1 MSRVFLVIGLATAF
15 LGASAR
21 AQPSLTII
29 ALDFVRTDRVS
40 SETRHD
46 ILPLALF
53 DGTQIQRLSQP
64 FVVPGTLPGP
74 ELVQR
79 NRIIA
84 AERNSRREEVL
95 AGNPSFY
102 VLYRGR
108 HIGSVEVVEVDVQAF
123 HCTGNVVGTGPFDA
137 RTPLPQSD
145 VKDSVWAW
153 RAGETTEYETEAF
166 VAISDTVGAAPFDG
180 DAIVTLIED
189 RAELQHYADDVLT
202 LEPRA
207 NLLPLGEV
215 DTRAYR
221 LDPFDAVVV
230 VHKRRG
236 AEMLPGPAGSELPSP
251 LMTDIVVVS
260 ESPGERVVHPLY
272 SSRQDA
278 WGRGFQDFFIDA
290 FVLRDGNVYVAF
302 ERRGNESTALRLFRL
317 GPRGDAIEVFSDEIH
332 GC

>member
-1 MSRVFLVIGLATAF
+1 MSRVILALGLATAF
-15 LGASAR
+15 LGASAN
-21 AQPSLTII
+21 AQPSFAVI
-29 ALDFVRTDRVS
+29 ALDFVRIDRVS

-95 AGNPSFY
+95 AGNPSFN

-108 HIGSVEVVEVDVQAF
+108 RIGSVEVSEIDVQAF
-123 HCTGNVVGTGPFDA
+123 HCTGNVVGTGNFDA
-137 RTPLPQSD
+137 GAPLPQSEM
-145 VKDSVWAW
+145 KDSVWAW
-153 RAGETTEYETEAF
+153 QAGETTEYETEAF
-166 VAISDTVGAAPFDG
+166 IAISGAVSAAPFDG

-189 RAELQHYADDVLT
+189 RAELQRYADDVLK

-207 NLLPLGEV
+207 DLSPLGDDE
-215 DTRAYR
+215 TRAYR

-230 VHKRRG
+230 VRKRRS
-236 AEMLPGPAGSELPSP
+236 AEILPGPAGSELPSP
-251 LMTDIVVVS
+251 LMTDIIVVR
-260 ESPGERVVHPLY
+260 ESASERVVHSLY

-278 WGRGFQDFFIDA
+278 WGRGFQDFFMDA
-290 FVLRDGNVYVAF
+290 FPLRDGNVYIAF

-317 GPRGDAIEVFSDEIH
+317 GPSGGATEVLSDELH